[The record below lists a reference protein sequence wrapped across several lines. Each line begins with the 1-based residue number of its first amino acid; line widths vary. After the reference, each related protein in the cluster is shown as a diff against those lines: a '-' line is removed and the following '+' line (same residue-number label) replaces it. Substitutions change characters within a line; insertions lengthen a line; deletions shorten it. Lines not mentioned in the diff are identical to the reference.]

1 LGWRNLIRL
10 GVRLGGREKER
21 EKEGVDL
28 GRLIML
34 EELVGLEVKDVEVK
48 REDLKSSKDSVDRF
62 IVLRWA
68 DHLMKDGARS

>member
-1 LGWRNLIRL
+1 M
-10 GVRLGGREKER
+10 RLGGREKER

-48 REDLKSSKDSVDRF
+48 REDLKSSKDNVDRF

-68 DHLMKDGARS
+68 DHLMKDGALS